1 MRVHDE
7 IWTVESSRSWTVDL
21 SSISEFH
28 ESQYGETKETKQNL
42 RYAKSR
48 NHDTIVAVESRPDLN
63 HGIMGHV
70 ASDQNF
76 ADLGSTEQSVEMT
89 N

>member
-1 MRVHDE
+1 MVTWRKE
-7 IWTVESSRSWTVDL
+7 LAQKSSV
-21 SSISEFH
+21 SEFR

-48 NHDTIVAVESRPDLN
+48 NHDTIVAIESRPDLD
-63 HGIMGHV
+63 HGIIGHV

-76 ADLGSTEQSVEMT
+76 ADLGSTEQSAEMPK
-89 N
+89 